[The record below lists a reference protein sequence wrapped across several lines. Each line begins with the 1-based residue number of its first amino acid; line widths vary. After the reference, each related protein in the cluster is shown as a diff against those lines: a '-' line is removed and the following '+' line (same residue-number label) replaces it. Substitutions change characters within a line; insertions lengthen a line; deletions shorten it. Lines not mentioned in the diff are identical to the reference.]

1 MAVSSTALAGIQW
14 AGTHEF
20 PNDDLSKFGPENG
33 WPPRMFGAVRSQKLI
48 EVGIKT
54 FTRLRAVV
62 RSMTKAQFYEAYGT
76 HDGVVGALDTSA
88 NTFWETVTAWE
99 LAHALK
105 EDQPKGPASKTTT
118 DAWLM
123 HADSHLMPDED
134 ISLGAEGGWPQG
146 AMGKARIEKLKSI
159 GITRTSQLMTQAL
172 SMSYDQFVATYG
184 GRDGALDSRA
194 GGFYGFLH
202 RNYASNAH

>member
-1 MAVSSTALAGIQW
+1 MNPTTLAGIQF
-14 AGTHEF
+14 AGTHDF
-20 PNDDLSKFGPENG
+20 PNDDLSKCGPENG
-33 WPPRMFGAVRSQKLI
+33 WPPRLFGKVRSEKLI
-48 EVGIKT
+48 GVGIKT

-76 HDGVVGALDTSA
+76 HNQVVGALDTAA
-88 NTFWETVTAWE
+88 NTMWDVVTAWE
-99 LAHALK
+99 LAHARR
-105 EDQPKGPASKTTT
+105 EGEGHRPATDA

-123 HADSHLMPDED
+123 HADSHRMPDED
-134 ISLGAEGGWPQG
+134 LKLGPRGGWPTG
-146 AMGKARIEKLKSI
+146 AMGDARIEKLRAI
-159 GITRTSQLMTQAL
+159 GITRTSQLMMQAL

>member
-1 MAVSSTALAGIQW
+1 MNTATIAGIQF
-14 AGTHEF
+14 AGTHAF
-20 PNDDLSKFGPENG
+20 PKEDLSKCGTENG
-33 WPPRMFGAVRSQKLI
+33 WPSGLFGKVRSEKLVG
-48 EVGIKT
+48 VGIKT

-76 HDGVVGALDTSA
+76 HDGVVGALDTAA
-88 NTFWETVTAWE
+88 NTMWEVVTAWE

-105 EDQPKGPASKTTT
+105 EVEPKGPTSTSKTTT

-123 HADSHLMPDED
+123 HADSHRMPDED
-134 ISLGAEGGWPQG
+134 LSLGAEGGWPTG
-146 AMGKARIEKLKSI
+146 AMGKARIEKLRAL
-159 GITRTSQLMTQAL
+159 GITRTSQLMMQAL

-194 GGFYGFLH
+194 VGFYGFLL
-202 RNYASNAH
+202 RNHASNAH